1 LQSTTPLGRA
11 RRGLAVLLSG
21 ACLFLGAGV
30 ATATRVELGV
40 WSPQAAAASVQEV
53 LPSALPAVPAPAPD
67 PTKDWFR
74 PGGRNAGTEGL
85 VDALAQIAL
94 ANNAPLYRS
103 DGWGRTTGAATSDH
117 HISQVTSWAGDLA
130 VRGVNVPTPAT
141 ETAAQRVAA
150 TLGEQNWQGGDLTK
164 VIDGYRFQ
172 ILWKVAGHFDHV
184 HIGVRKI

>member
-1 LQSTTPLGRA
+1 MS
-11 RRGLAVLLSG
+11 RGHRSLAALLVG
-21 ACLFLGAGV
+21 AGLFLTAGV

-40 WSPQAAAASVQEV
+40 WTPQAAGASVEPV
-53 LPSALPAVPAPAPD
+53 LPPAAPAVALGAPD

-74 PGGRNAGTEGL
+74 PSGRNAGTEGL
-85 VDALAQIAL
+85 ANALAEIAL

-103 DGWGRTTGAATSDH
+103 DGWGRTTGTATSDH
-117 HISQVTSWAGDLA
+117 HVSQVTSWAQDLA

-141 ETAAQRVAA
+141 ETAARRVAA
-150 TLGEQNWQGGDLTK
+150 ALGEPDWQGGDLTK
-164 VIDGYRFQ
+164 TVDGYRFQ